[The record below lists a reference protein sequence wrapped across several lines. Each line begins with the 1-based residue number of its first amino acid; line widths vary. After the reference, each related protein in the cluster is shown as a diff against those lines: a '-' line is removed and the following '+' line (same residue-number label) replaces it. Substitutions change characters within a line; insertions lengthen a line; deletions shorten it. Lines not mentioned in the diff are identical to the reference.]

1 MIHHNFCN
9 AKRRKYAVTF
19 SIVKLH
25 LVALRLSDYLSKT
38 HFARDFLQKWKWDSS
53 KVTLLQGRQILRLL
67 RTSDTP
73 MSPKTAPVPKTDA
86 PTISPDTA
94 PVMKNDSPPSPNLS
108 ATSSF
113 LFFSPLCL
121 AIIFSLCHSFFLSLL
136 SVFFCCD
143 SFCDPCVLWVFLSV
157 TSSFCVFF
165 LPVILFFCHSFFLWL
180 FPPAP
185 FLSAMSLSATFF
197 WVILS
202 YSFFCYFLW
211 LFRFVTIS
219 LCCRFFSPLCL
230 SIKLIDTFSFC
241 HSFFLFLFLLVLILI
256 CVIRKFLDSPSFDN
270 PSHVLKQKDGIGHS
284 RPMQSRRSRCCE
296 GLS

>member
-1 MIHHNFCN
+1 MIHHNSCN
-9 AKRRKYAVTF
+9 AKRRKNAVTF

-113 LFFSPLCL
+113 LFFLHFVLQLYFLCVTL
-121 AIIFSLCHSFFLSLL
+121 SFSHSFLY
-136 SVFFCCD
+136 FFA
-143 SFCDPCVLWVFLSV
+143 VTLSV
-157 TSSFCVFF
+157 TLAFCDF
-165 LPVILFFCHSFFLWL
+165 FFLWL
-180 FPPAP
+180 FSSCDFI
-185 FLSAMSLSATFF
+185 FLSFFLSVT
-197 WVILS
+197 LS
-202 YSFFCYFLW
+202 SC
-211 LFRFVTIS
+211 
-219 LCCRFFSPLCL
+219 
-230 SIKLIDTFSFC
+230 TFSFC
-241 HSFFLFLFLLVLILI
+241 DVPFCDFFFESVTFCDPFVL
-256 CVIRKFLDSPSFDN
+256 
-270 PSHVLKQKDGIGHS
+270 
-284 RPMQSRRSRCCE
+284 
-296 GLS
+296 